1 MTIKSGVSVVGIKP
15 EIMLTFPIIDDCYK
29 EVGAKCV
36 LTSGT
41 EGTHGRG
48 SLHYVGLAADFRT
61 NTLKSDQKT
70 KLLNLVVGA
79 LTGEYDVILEKTHLH
94 VEFQP
99 K

>member
-15 EIMLTFPIIDDCYK
+15 EMLIALPIIDQCYQK
-29 EVGAKCV
+29 VGVECV

-70 KLLNLVVGA
+70 RLLNLVSGA

-94 VEFQP
+94 CEFQP